1 MTKPTADSFDPNH
14 LQELQEAKSNLGN
27 YKLKSSSSYIVPE
40 HMRMNVAKQKKH
52 MYLLEEFIYNTKLK
66 FNQEVSNLKQRKIN
80 LIENIK

>member
-1 MTKPTADSFDPNH
+1 
-14 LQELQEAKSNLGN
+14 
-27 YKLKSSSSYIVPE
+27 
-40 HMRMNVAKQKKH
+40 MRMNVAKQKKH